1 MFRLL
6 GFDVHVRTGFVIFTA
21 LIVFLYQDA
30 FGLWLAGSIAVLTLL
45 HELGHAVAAR
55 RAGCDASISLDFL
68 AGYTSFRA
76 SRPLSRSQRALI
88 SVAGP
93 FTQIAISVVV
103 LLAMGVNP
111 VSFDSIR
118 QSEAAAAIWWAGPAI
133 GAMNLIP
140 VLPLDGGHLAMTGIE
155 TFVGQRAM
163 RVMAVASV
171 VITGT
176 AAALLFLSG
185 HTGFVIFIAF
195 LLFNQLQILQATSKR
210 PDQAIERSVDVETA
224 AWETGRP
231 GVLEPG
237 QRLSPWFEAHR
248 ARLQGDVGGAMG
260 IVLADLRSPRP
271 GRWIP
276 PTAATHEQLRA
287 VVDTLPADLP
297 PAGNEYSARVLAE
310 VLLAIGEAERA
321 GRFAAAS
328 FADHRSSSLATSV
341 ARAAAQL
348 GDGANALRWLSA
360 ASDAA
365 ADETG
370 IHRRLLA
377 YTMDSAPEF
386 DALRDHPDFATARGQ
401 LPV

>member
-21 LIVFLYQDA
+21 LIVFLYQDG

-55 RAGCDASISLDFL
+55 RAGCEASISLDFL
-68 AGYTSFRA
+68 AGYTSFRP
-76 SRPLSRSQRALI
+76 SRALSRGQRALI
-88 SVAGP
+88 SIAGP

-118 QSEAAAAIWWAGPAI
+118 QSDAAAAIWWAGPAI

-140 VLPLDGGHLAMTGIE
+140 VLPLDGGHLAMTGLE
-155 TFVGQRAM
+155 TFVGKRAM

-171 VITGT
+171 VVTGG
-176 AAALLFLSG
+176 AAVVLFLSG
-185 HTGFVIFIAF
+185 LTGFVIFIGF
-195 LLFNQLQILQATSKR
+195 LLLNQFQILQATSKR
-210 PDQAIERSVDVETA
+210 QGEVVGRSVDVETT

-260 IVLADLRSPRP
+260 IILADLRSPRP

-276 PTAATHEQLRA
+276 PTAATREQLRA
-287 VVDTLPADLP
+287 VVDTLPAELP
-297 PAGNEYSARVLAE
+297 AAGNEYSARVLAE
-310 VLLAIGEAERA
+310 VLLAVGETERA
-321 GRFAAAS
+321 GRFAASA
-328 FADHRSSSLATSV
+328 FADHRSSALATVV
-341 ARAAAQL
+341 ARSAAQL
-348 GDGANALRWLSA
+348 GEAANALRWLSA

-365 ADETG
+365 AGESG
-370 IHRRLLA
+370 LHRRLLA
-377 YTMDSAPEF
+377 RTMDASPEF
-386 DALRDHPDFATARGQ
+386 ASLRDHPEYAAARGQ
-401 LPV
+401 LV